1 MGHSHSDGIRSNAMA
16 DLATQ
21 FKETQCYVALNYD
34 TEPPSQQVIDW
45 AWGEQIELDTIPFQA
60 PELLF
65 RPYLNGIDSL
75 GISEAV
81 FASIEKCDESLEK
94 EMVSNIVLGGGNT
107 MFPGMAERIEADVN
121 SWSDYKAKVA
131 ALSDREFSAFIG
143 ASQGIQGHWHQM
155 PHSEQFTSKS
165 SWPRLTPPLW
175 SDLWSDPLRKSITD
189 VPSSKQ

>member
-1 MGHSHSDGIRSNAMA
+1 MYLANLMGHSHSDGIRSNAMA

-45 AWGEQIELDTIPFQA
+45 AWGEKIELDTIPFQA

-65 RPYLNGIDSL
+65 RPHLNEIDSL

-81 FASIEKCDESLEK
+81 FASIEKCDQSMEQEL
-94 EMVSNIVLGGGNT
+94 VSNIVLGGGNT

-121 SWSDYKAKVA
+121 SWSDYKAKVV

-143 ASQGIQGHWHQM
+143 ASQGIQGQ
-155 PHSEQFTSKS
+155 
-165 SWPRLTPPLW
+165 
-175 SDLWSDPLRKSITD
+175 
-189 VPSSKQ
+189 